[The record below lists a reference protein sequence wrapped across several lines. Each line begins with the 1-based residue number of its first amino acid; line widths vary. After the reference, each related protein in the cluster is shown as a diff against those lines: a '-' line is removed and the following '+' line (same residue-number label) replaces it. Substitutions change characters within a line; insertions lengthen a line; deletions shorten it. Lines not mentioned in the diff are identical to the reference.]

1 MYRDAVI
8 AEDWLGQENSNDW
21 LVSSG
26 RSKLIVMMS
35 IEYGSVGKMSLCFI
49 VWHIELQNTVNII
62 NNKLKSLFVHTKYRQ
77 LYQIT
82 ITI

>member
-26 RSKLIVMMS
+26 RRKLIVTMS
-35 IEYGSVGKMSLCFI
+35 IEYGSVGKMS
-49 VWHIELQNTVNII
+49 
-62 NNKLKSLFVHTKYRQ
+62 
-77 LYQIT
+77 
-82 ITI
+82 